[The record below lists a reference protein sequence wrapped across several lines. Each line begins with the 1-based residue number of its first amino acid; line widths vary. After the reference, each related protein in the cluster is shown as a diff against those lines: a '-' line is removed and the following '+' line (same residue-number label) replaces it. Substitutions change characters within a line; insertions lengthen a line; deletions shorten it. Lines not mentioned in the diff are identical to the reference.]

1 MELPPGSTFSS
12 AARPGRPTPR
22 YILGGVLAEMKV
34 HRVAR
39 IEARRLDHE
48 LRVCAHLMHR
58 PTIHAVVD
66 RTELGE

>member
-1 MELPPGSTFSS
+1 
-12 AARPGRPTPR
+12 
-22 YILGGVLAEMKV
+22 MKV

-39 IEARRLDHE
+39 VEAQKQGHE
-48 LRVCAHLMHR
+48 LRVREHPTRR